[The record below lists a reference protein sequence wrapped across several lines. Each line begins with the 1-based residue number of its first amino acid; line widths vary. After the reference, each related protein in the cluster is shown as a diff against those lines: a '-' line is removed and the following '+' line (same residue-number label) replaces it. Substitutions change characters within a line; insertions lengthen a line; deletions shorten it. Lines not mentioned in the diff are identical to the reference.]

1 VKSKRLV
8 ILLLVLAAYMGTGF
22 FTVQSG
28 EEAAILRFGHL
39 TKVIRAGGLKWHLPA
54 PIETAVV
61 EKVSEVKRLEFG
73 FRTIQG
79 GSREQMAQY
88 NEETDEAL
96 MLTGDE
102 NLIRVETIV
111 QYRVVDLEKYL
122 FRVDD
127 QAGTLRVAAESTIRR
142 VIANH
147 TLDDALTENK
157 FTIQQEIKDD
167 LQGIADKYNLG
178 VVIAVVQLQDVEPP
192 NEVDAAF
199 KDVASAKEDKN
210 SYINQAQSYANEVI
224 PQARGNA
231 AEAINKALAYKE
243 TRVAEAKGDVSKFV
257 QILERYKEA
266 PKVTRTRMYLE
277 TMSEIFPDME
287 KYIVSDDGTMTFL
300 PLVPYGVP
308 AGSNEGG
315 K

>member
-1 VKSKRLV
+1 MKSKPLP
-8 ILLLVLAAYMGTGF
+8 ILLLVLALYMGTGF

-28 EEAAILRFGHL
+28 EEAAILRFGSL
-39 TKVIRAGGLKWHLPA
+39 VKVVRDGGLKWHLPA
-54 PIETAVV
+54 PIETAIV

-73 FRTIQG
+73 FRTVHG

-88 NEETDEAL
+88 NEDMDEAL

-102 NLIRVETIV
+102 NLILVETIV

-122 FRVDD
+122 FKVDD

-157 FTIQQEIKDD
+157 FTIQQEIRDD
-167 LQGIADKYNLG
+167 LQATADKYNLG

-192 NEVDAAF
+192 QEVDAAF

-224 PQARGNA
+224 PLARGNA

-257 QILERYKEA
+257 QILERYKES

-277 TMSEIFPDME
+277 TVSEIFPGME
-287 KYIVSDDGTMTFL
+287 KYVVSDDGTMTFL
-300 PLVPYGVP
+300 PLLPYAVP
-308 AGSNEGG
+308 AGSSEGG

>member
-1 VKSKRLV
+1 MKSKRYFV
-8 ILLLVLAAYMGTGF
+8 LLLILTAYLATGF
-22 FTVQSG
+22 FTVESG
-28 EEAAILRFGHL
+28 EEAAILRFGSL
-39 TKVIRAGGLKWHLPA
+39 KRVIRQGGLKWHLPS
-54 PIETAVV
+54 PIETVII

-73 FRTIQG
+73 FRTLQG
-79 GSREQMAQY
+79 GSKNQLAQY
-88 NEETDEAL
+88 REEETEAL

-102 NLIRVETIV
+102 NLIYVETIV

-142 VIANH
+142 AIANH

-178 VVIAVVQLQDVEPP
+178 VVIAVVQLQDVQPP
-192 NEVDAAF
+192 KEVDAAF

-243 TRVAEAKGDVSKFV
+243 TRIAEARGDVAKFV
-257 QILERYKEA
+257 QILEKYQES

-277 TMSEIFPDME
+277 MVQEIFPNME
-287 KYIVSDDGTMTFL
+287 KYVVPSDGTMTFL

-308 AGSNEGG
+308 SGSSEGG